1 MKNTWTS
8 MKCKQKMRITEMMF
22 NSVLEIYKEKG
33 HMPLEEQYEHI
44 VRDIF
49 PKCNVQKLQYEDLL
63 SVFRRKQKKF
73 AQRIELHGV
82 PDSKPTKDK
91 KTDAEKL
98 AKKRAARKRRR
109 ERKRQKTLKE
119 EMERYRDYYDTFCFL
134 DEYESDDEL
143 YDQTLEREE
152 KLPF

>member
-82 PDSKPTKDK
+82 PYSKPTKVK

-98 AKKRAARKRRR
+98 GKKERQGSIKKNVRDRRLLRK
-109 ERKRQKTLKE
+109 KWN
-119 EMERYRDYYDTFCFL
+119 DTENIMILFVL
-134 DEYESDDEL
+134 
-143 YDQTLEREE
+143 
-152 KLPF
+152 

>member
-1 MKNTWTS
+1 

-33 HMPLEEQYEHI
+33 QMPLEEQYEHI

-63 SVFRRKQKKF
+63 SAFRRKQKKF

-82 PDSKPTKDK
+82 PDSKPTKVK

-98 AKKRAARKRRR
+98 AKKRVARQHKK
-109 ERKRQKTLKE
+109 ERQKQKALKE
-119 EMERYRDYYDTFCFL
+119 EMERYREYYDTFCFV

>member
-1 MKNTWTS
+1 

-73 AQRIELHGV
+73 AQRIELQGV
-82 PDSKPTKDK
+82 PNSKPTKDK

-134 DEYESDDEL
+134 DEYESDDEQDEL
-143 YDQTLEREE
+143 KFEREE
-152 KLPF
+152 NLPF

>member
-1 MKNTWTS
+1 
-8 MKCKQKMRITEMMF
+8 MMF

-82 PDSKPTKDK
+82 RDSKPTKDK

-134 DEYESDDEL
+134 DEYESDDEQDEL
-143 YDQTLEREE
+143 KFEREE
-152 KLPF
+152 DLPF

>member
-73 AQRIELHGV
+73 AQRIELQGV
-82 PDSKPTKDK
+82 PNSKPTKDK

-134 DEYESDDEL
+134 DEYESDDEQDEL
-143 YDQTLEREE
+143 KFEREE
-152 KLPF
+152 DLPF